1 MISKDRTML
10 FEDKNIMVAFYSNV
24 ITLKSY
30 WEVTLEFSQ
39 QIFMIFG
46 ISISLVNCS
55 INRYNYIS
63 MLFASS
69 LVTFPIIVFHV
80 CKMGL

>member
-10 FEDKNIMVAFYSNV
+10 FADKNIMVAFYSYV

-39 QIFMIFG
+39 QIFTIFG
-46 ISISLVNCS
+46 I
-55 INRYNYIS
+55 
-63 MLFASS
+63 
-69 LVTFPIIVFHV
+69 
-80 CKMGL
+80 